1 MINQT
6 LYDTDFV
13 GWTYQQADLV
23 KNRKFDELDIKN
35 LIEEIESMG
44 KSQADNLESDLRVLM
59 LHLLK
64 IEHQPEKHTRSWD
77 LFVKSSKFQAK
88 KTIYKNPS
96 LKIKLDEIISDA
108 YYSARLEAAQ
118 ETEIPEE
125 TFPEEC
131 PYTKQE
137 LLGDL

>member
-1 MINQT
+1 MNQT
-6 LYDTDFV
+6 LYETDFV

-23 KNRKFDELDIKN
+23 KNRKFEEIDMLN

-44 KSQADNLESDLRVLM
+44 RSQADKLESHLRVLM

-64 IEHQPEKHTRSWD
+64 IKFQPEKHTLSWD
-77 LFVKSSKFQAK
+77 LSVKKSKFQAK

-96 LKIKLDEIISDA
+96 LKSKLDEIILDA
-108 YYSARLEAAQ
+108 YYAATLEAAQ
-118 ETEIPEE
+118 ETGLDEE
-125 TFPEEC
+125 TFPIEC